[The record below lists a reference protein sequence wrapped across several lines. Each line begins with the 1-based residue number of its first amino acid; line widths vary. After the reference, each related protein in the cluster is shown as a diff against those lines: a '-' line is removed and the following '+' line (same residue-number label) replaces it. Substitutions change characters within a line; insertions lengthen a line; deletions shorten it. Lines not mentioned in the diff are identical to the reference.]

1 MRARELGIAIGEL
14 EPGALDAITDV
25 AKARI
30 SGTCRLSERPT
41 TGS

>member
-25 AKARI
+25 AGVRGGVFSSPVMK
-30 SGTCRLSERPT
+30 
-41 TGS
+41 